1 VDKEKVS
8 KTKKDLRL
16 NLIKKEDLEIRK
28 NSLKKTT
35 QIKLILEIKK
45 GSLKKTILENLTL
58 KEKKSP
64 VVIRTIQNILIKN
77 LQMTHPQTQT
87 KKNLDLI
94 KRKNLRIE
102 KDQTIFHLKNL
113 EENKLISKTIIY

>member
-1 VDKEKVS
+1 MDKEKIL
-8 KTKKDLRL
+8 KTKKDPKL
-16 NLIKKEDLEIRK
+16 NLIKKENLETKK
-28 NSLKKTT
+28 NSLKKMT

-45 GSLKKTILENLTL
+45 YFLKITTLGNLTL
-58 KEKKSP
+58 KEKRSQL
-64 VVIRTIQNILIKN
+64 VIRTILSILIKN
-77 LQMTHPQTQT
+77 LQMTHPQIQT
-87 KKNLDLI
+87 KKKLDLI